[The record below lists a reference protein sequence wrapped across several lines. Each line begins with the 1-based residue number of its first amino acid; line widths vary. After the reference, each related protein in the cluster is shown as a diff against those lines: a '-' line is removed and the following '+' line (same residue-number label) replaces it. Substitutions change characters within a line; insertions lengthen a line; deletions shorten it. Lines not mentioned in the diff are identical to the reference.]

1 LGAKKPVRHDGEAAL
16 KVSAV
21 IPTYNR
27 RTQVLGAIASVLQ
40 QTVPVDEIVV
50 VDDGSTD
57 GTAESI
63 VSRYGAGVTVV
74 RQENAGVSAAR
85 NRGIRA
91 AQGEWIAFLDSDD
104 LWMPTKIERQLEAL
118 QKFESEAELCF
129 ADCVL
134 MGLSPAGN
142 QPDGSPDA
150 SPDPAVTVFGWTGFA
165 PARQMGLLEKPTQW
179 MLEAREPFCIQS
191 VVARRSLLVEL
202 GGFDETLLLGED
214 SDLFFRLSFKTGF
227 CYAAEPLVRVDRTPA
242 RSLGLS
248 TLYATVDDRLFDN
261 WERRYRK
268 WLAMPEVSGTAY
280 ESPVREFLREAS
292 YNSVESKLHQ
302 FRIGPALR
310 EIGRLREIERGYGA
324 IAATLLQRKTRK
336 FWRKVGGPEQPGP
349 GKHSESG
356 IDLA

>member
-1 LGAKKPVRHDGEAAL
+1 M

-27 RTQVLGAIASVLQ
+27 RAQVGAAIASVLQ

-57 GTAESI
+57 GTAEWI
-63 VSRYGAGVTVV
+63 GSRYGAGVTVV
-74 RQENAGVSAAR
+74 RQQNAGVSAAR

-91 AQGEWIAFLDSDD
+91 AHGEWIAFLDSDD
-104 LWMPTKIERQLEAL
+104 LWLPTKIERQLEAL
-118 QKFESEAELCF
+118 QKFEGEAGLCF

-134 MGLSPAGN
+134 IGLSPAGKRT
-142 QPDGSPDA
+142 DA
-150 SPDPAVTVFGWTGFA
+150 SPGPVVTVFGWTGFA
-165 PARQMGLLEKPTQW
+165 PAPRMGRLEAPAQW

-191 VVARRSLLVEL
+191 VVTQRSLLLEV

-227 CYAAEPLVRVDRTPA
+227 CYAATPLVRVDRTPA

-248 TLYATVDDRLFDN
+248 TLYATADDRLFDN

-280 ESPVREFLREAS
+280 EPPVREFLREAC

-302 FRIGPALR
+302 FRMGPALR
-310 EIGRLREIERGYGA
+310 QIGRLREIEPGYGV
-324 IAATLLQRKTRK
+324 IASTLLRRKIRK
-336 FWRKVGGPEQPGP
+336 LRRKVGAPEEAGSEKQREPGR
-349 GKHSESG
+349 
-356 IDLA
+356 DLA